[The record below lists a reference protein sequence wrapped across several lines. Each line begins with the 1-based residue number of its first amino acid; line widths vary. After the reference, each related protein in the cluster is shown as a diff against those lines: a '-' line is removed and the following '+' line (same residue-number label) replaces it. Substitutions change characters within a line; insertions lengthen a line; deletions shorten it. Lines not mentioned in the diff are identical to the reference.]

1 MPFHLLI
8 YFFRTLSFSFSYY
21 PELVYLLFSFLL
33 YHLFKNFK
41 IFITVCFAFFY
52 WSIVYLVLCLRCTAK
67 WFSYICV
74 CVCESILY
82 LYSFSDYFSILGYYK
97 ILHIIPCAI
106 QQVLVVYLFYIL
118 SLYLLI
124 VAPNLSSPHPFLFGN
139 LKFVFCICDCISIL

>member
-1 MPFHLLI
+1 LTTNCHFIYLYISSVLCPFLSPT
-8 YFFRTLSFSFSYY
+8 TLNLCTYCF
-21 PELVYLLFSFLL
+21 LF
-33 YHLFKNFK
+33 YCK